1 MGPAGMCGV
10 QRLGTTCFTPVS
22 NKEGPVDLEDAL
34 DVEALGAT
42 ALGAARPAAAMAHEH
57 GVVLHIWGHQEGGHG
72 DGITH
77 SPTASQDPTHRAPRA
92 PQPRPLSAPI
102 CAPLAPSPGTHSP
115 RLPRRWGWA
124 PRGRCREPSSPL
136 RAGAAGRGGAT
147 LSPLVQ
153 AGAHSTCGWGRSG
166 TGQHPP
172 SSPLCSYLHPKPIA
186 SARGVSR

>member
-1 MGPAGMCGV
+1 MRKEQDTARVGEQGRNAAWSRAGCSRVLSARCRGSRIRPRV
-10 QRLGTTCFTPVS
+10 PS
-22 NKEGPVDLEDAL
+22 VDAAL
-34 DVEALGAT
+34 WPRKRSA
-42 ALGAARPAAAMAHEH
+42 
-57 GVVLHIWGHQEGGHG
+57 VLHIWGHQEGGHG

-77 SPTASQDPTHRAPRA
+77 SPTDSQDPTHRAPRA

-124 PRGRCREPSSPL
+124 PRGMCREPSSPL

-147 LSPLVQ
+147 LSPMVQ